1 MSNER
6 LEGDVFK
13 RGPGGR
19 PTRQEAE
26 RRHQSLLATTF
37 RLFLEKGWEAASIDE
52 ISRQSGVAKTFIY
65 ARYPNKV
72 ALFVGAILKLTFY
85 VKCAACSGRLG
96 QFAMTTMGPFGRRM
110 NYCPYCGIS
119 LDRAAP
125 SPDGSDL
132 K

>member
-1 MSNER
+1 MGDTVRER
-6 LEGDVFK
+6 LERQVRTAFGAAIIGWMLFPLSMLLLSVPGD
-13 RGPGGR
+13 GH
-19 PTRQEAE
+19 
-26 RRHQSLLATTF
+26 RHQLT
-37 RLFLEKGWEAASIDE
+37 R
-52 ISRQSGVAKTFIY
+52 SGVVLASLG
-65 ARYPNKV
+65 A